1 MNMRVVAGRVLAVV
15 GLVFGGIGLFVLE
28 GPSIEFPGI
37 ILGGIG
43 YYLGLTGQ
51 DRITRILGIAAVV
64 LCTVSLFVAAFDE
77 PPQ

>member
-1 MNMRVVAGRVLAVV
+1 MRVVVGRVLAVV
-15 GLVFGGIGLFVLE
+15 GLVFGVIGFFVLE

-43 YYLGLTGQ
+43 YYLGLRSR
-51 DRITRILGIAAVV
+51 DRITQVLGIAAVV
-64 LCTVSLFVAAFDE
+64 LCTVSLFVSAFNE